1 LFLTWNFQKM
11 TISLKELSKRLK
23 HSTTTVSRALGLV
36 EVTIGLVLYPNQLQ
50 RKAAGALNDR
60 CIPFI

>member
-1 LFLTWNFQKM
+1 M

-36 EVTIGLVLYPNQLQ
+36 EVPIGLLLYPNQLQ